1 MKQKQMKSTNW
12 RNVLLLVVLIV
23 AVYVLA
29 PQLGAFHTSLSAIAD
44 ANITLLFLAFCSIM
58 AAVLCAALTYKQLIF
73 KPIPYTRIAAVQY
86 AGMFINRLVP
96 AGVGGISLFID
107 FLYRQK
113 HTLARASGVVAMNT
127 GLGLIGHATLFAI
140 ALGLFGANILP
151 DKIIDMQ
158 KILFYFLALLMIA
171 IIAIVLVQRTKP
183 LGKIS
188 TFFHQI
194 VTTLTLYRARKMTVV
209 RALMCAMLN
218 TTFHATALFLAM
230 RVFGVDLHA
239 ATALVVLTGGVFA
252 ATVTPTPGG
261 VVGAEAGLTA
271 VLIAY
276 GIDSG
281 TALAIALSYR
291 LVSYWLP
298 IIPGIFAFLYIQK
311 CKYI

>member
-1 MKQKQMKSTNW
+1 M
-12 RNVLLLVVLIV
+12 VVLIV
-23 AVYVLA
+23 AVYVLT

-44 ANITLLFLAFCSIM
+44 ANITLLFLGLCSIM

-73 KPIPYTRIAAVQY
+73 KQIPYTRIASVQY

-113 HTLARASGVVAMNT
+113 HSLARASGVVAMNAGI
-127 GLGLIGHATLFAI
+127 GLVGHATLFI
-140 ALGLFGANILP
+140 GALGIFGVSILP
-151 DKIIDMQ
+151 SKTIDMQ
-158 KILFYFLALLMIA
+158 KVLLYILALL
-171 IIAIVLVQRTKP
+171 IVGIVIVALLHHTKP

-188 TFFHQI
+188 SFFHQ
-194 VTTLTLYRARKMTVV
+194 VAATLALYRNRKLAVM
-209 RALMCAMLN
+209 RALLSSMLN
-218 TTFHATALFLAM
+218 TLFHTTALFLAM
-230 RVFGVDLHA
+230 RAFDVDLPI

-261 VVGAEAGLTA
+261 MVGAEAGLTA

-276 GIDSG
+276 GVDSG
-281 TALAIALSYR
+281 VALAVALSYR

-311 CKYI
+311 RKYI